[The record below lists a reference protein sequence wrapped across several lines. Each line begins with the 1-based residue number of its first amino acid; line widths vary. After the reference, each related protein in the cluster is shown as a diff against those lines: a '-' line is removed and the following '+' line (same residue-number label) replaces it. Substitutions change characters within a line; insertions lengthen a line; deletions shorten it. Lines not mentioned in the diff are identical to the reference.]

1 MYLPTEYADWML
13 VIVGSVLLLFG
24 SFALRSA
31 LTVVGAILGMAL
43 GLGAGHGF
51 ATWMETEGT
60 FSIVLHVIG
69 GGLGALL
76 GVILFKFVELVAF
89 FVLGSGLTAWGL
101 FGISP
106 WLERFNVPD
115 PQLVMATAIPVI
127 SIIAG
132 LLGVY
137 YKKLIMGIS
146 TAAAGTFLIMNALD
160 WPYDGLPAIALF
172 VLGLMFQVGRL
183 RRRRRGNEV
192 DDDED

>member
-31 LTVVGAILGMAL
+31 LVVGAVLGMAL

-51 ATWMETEGT
+51 ATWLEATDT
-60 FSIVLHVIG
+60 LSIVVHACG
-69 GGLGALL
+69 GVLGAIL

-89 FVLGSGLTAWGL
+89 FVLGSGLSAWGL

-106 WLERFNVPD
+106 WLERFNIPD
-115 PQLVMATAIPVI
+115 PEFVMAVGIPVV

-146 TAAAGTFLIMNALD
+146 TAAAGTFLIMNAFD
-160 WPYDGLPAIALF
+160 WPWDGIPAIALF
-172 VLGLMFQVGRL
+172 VLGLLFQVGRL
-183 RRRRRGNEV
+183 RRRRRQRND